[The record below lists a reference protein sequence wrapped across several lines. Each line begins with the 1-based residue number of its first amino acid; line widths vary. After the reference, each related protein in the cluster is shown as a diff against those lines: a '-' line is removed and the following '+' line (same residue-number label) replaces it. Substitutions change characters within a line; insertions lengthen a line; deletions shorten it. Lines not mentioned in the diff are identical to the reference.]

1 VTTPVAEPTS
11 TGQGHGAAVL
21 PDRVTMPL
29 LLLVTR
35 EAVDEDYVH
44 AAQRRAAAG
53 RARPASH
60 PTRLRGAAAV
70 TAVFGLLIAL
80 AAVQTARNAD
90 VSKASREALVE
101 RIDERRQ
108 TVESL
113 DKRISD
119 LQKGNGTRR
128 TTSSRV
134 QGQLAELTVKLRSLQ
149 VSTGFVAVRGP
160 GMRITV
166 SDNPD
171 GTPDGRVRA
180 TDLRLLVNG
189 LWQAGAEAIAI
200 NGRRLS
206 GVSAIVNSSISVTVD
221 QSPLTPPY
229 VVSAI
234 GDDTLA
240 GRLESSSTAIQFQA
254 LAQQFGFVVDRQ
266 NDPELLLPSAPE
278 SQLRLRYAGQ
288 GSGGPANQED
298 LQ

>member
-1 VTTPVAEPTS
+1 MTTPVADPTS
-11 TGQGHGAAVL
+11 TGQGRGAAVL
-21 PDRVTMPL
+21 PERVTMPL

-44 AAQRRAAAG
+44 AAERRAAAG
-53 RARPASH
+53 VVRPASH
-60 PTRLRGAAAV
+60 PTRLRGAAVV

-90 VSKASREALVE
+90 VSKASRDALVE
-101 RIDERRQ
+101 RIDQRRQ
-108 TVESL
+108 TVDSL
-113 DKRISD
+113 DQRITE
-119 LQKGNGTRR
+119 LRKGNGTRR

-134 QGQLAELTVKLRSLQ
+134 QGQLAELTVQLSALQ
-149 VSTGFVAVRGP
+149 ISTGFVAVRGP
-160 GMRITV
+160 GLRITV

-171 GTPDGRVRA
+171 DTPDGRVRA

-189 LWQAGAEAIAI
+189 LWQSGAEAIAI

-206 GVSAIVNSSISVTVD
+206 GVSSIVNSSISVTVD

-234 GDDTLA
+234 GDQGLE
-240 GRLESSSTAIQFQA
+240 GRLGSSSTAMQFQA

-266 NDPELLLPSAPE
+266 NEAELLLPSAPE
-278 SQLRLRYAGQ
+278 SQLRLRYAVQ
-288 GSGGPANQED
+288 GGGGPDNQED